1 MLLNYQNLTIR
12 NATAADAPQLAEWWN
27 DGKVMAHAGFPNGLG
42 TTAEKIAE
50 SLATDTEDYRRLM
63 IELNGK
69 PIGEMCYENMGGGTA
84 RIGIKICDFSKQE
97 KGYGKKLL
105 SMLISALF
113 ENGYLKIVLDTNVKN
128 ERAQHVY
135 ESLGFK
141 KLRVNENAWR
151 DQVGGLQSFIDYE
164 LLPSDFINY
173 AKKF

>member
-12 NATAADAPQLAEWWN
+12 NATADDAKQLAEWWN

-151 DQVGGLQSFIDYE
+151 DQVGELQSFIDYE

-173 AKKF
+173 AK